1 MGERVCGLTEAAPDC
16 LTSFELGKKEVL
28 AEGQWWAAGA
38 ASDQLS
44 SLASLVSVTFCQ
56 FGRKRTEFLP
66 SPCGGLPASTWKQSA
81 LVPAVG
87 GERCTTWP
95 F

>member
-1 MGERVCGLTEAAPDC
+1 MGSQKAAPDC
-16 LTSFELGKKEVL
+16 LKGFELGKKEVF
-28 AEGQWWAAGA
+28 AEGKWWVAGA
-38 ASDQLS
+38 ASEQVS
-44 SLASLVSVTFCQ
+44 SLALLVSVTLCQ
-56 FGRKRTEFLP
+56 LGRKRIEFLP